1 MFLVDNENKMKEIK
15 SLIDRDSTLAVHG
28 ISLNGADI
36 CDIVMPI
43 LGSNG
48 LNTNRNS
55 NLYFNCNIV
64 GNDNNLR
71 EALSYV
77 YSNNGKYVTLL
88 LAIPKTIKNALGEE
102 FYMGALPNSG
112 TYLDDKYN
120 RDYDEFLIN
129 MFIRN
134 TGYIPREFIVGA
146 VIGTNNID
154 EVYED
159 FLINPRYY
167 GILDEDA
174 KRRFGSQFL
183 NTAFNESMITEDF
196 YKINGI
202 TIEEIDKRIT
212 LLKRFGQNTL
222 FFEQLR
228 EYVLNSEKHLK

>member
-36 CDIVMPI
+36 CDTVMAI

-88 LAIPKTIKNALGEE
+88 LAIPKTIKNALGEK
-102 FYMGALPNSG
+102 FYMGTFPNSG

-146 VIGTNNID
+146 VIGTNNND

-167 GILDEDA
+167 GILDEDV

-228 EYVLNSEKHLK
+228 EYVLNSGKHLK

>member
-36 CDIVMPI
+36 CDTVMSI

-183 NTAFNESMITEDF
+183 NTAFNESMISEDF

>member
-1 MFLVDNENKMKEIK
+1 MFLVDNENKVKEIK

-36 CDIVMPI
+36 CDTVMAI

-64 GNDNNLR
+64 GNENNLR

-77 YSNNGKYVTLL
+77 YSNDGKYVTLL
-88 LAIPKTIKNALGEE
+88 LAIPKTIKNALREE
-102 FYMGALPNSG
+102 LYMGTLPNSG

-120 RDYDEFLIN
+120 KDYDDFLIN
-129 MFIRN
+129 MFIRS

-146 VIGTNNID
+146 VIGTNTKD
-154 EVYED
+154 GVYED
-159 FLINPRYY
+159 FAINPRYY
-167 GILDEDA
+167 GLLDEDA
-174 KRRFGSQFL
+174 KRRFGNQFL
-183 NTAFNESMITEDF
+183 DTAFKEAMIAEDF
-196 YKINGI
+196 YKINDI
-202 TIEEIDKRIT
+202 TIEEIDKRIAI
-212 LLKRFGQNTL
+212 LKRFGQNTL

-228 EYVLNSEKHLK
+228 EYVLNNGKHLK

>member
-1 MFLVDNENKMKEIK
+1 MFLVDNEKKMKEIK

-36 CDIVMPI
+36 CDTIMAI

-48 LNTNRNS
+48 LNTNCNS

-64 GNDNNLR
+64 GNEDNLR

-77 YSNNGKYVTLL
+77 YSNDGKYVTLL
-88 LAIPKTIKNALGEE
+88 LAIPKTIKNALGED
-102 FYMGALPNSG
+102 FYMGTLPNSG
-112 TYLDDKYN
+112 TCLDDKYN
-120 RDYDEFLIN
+120 KDYDDFLIN

-167 GILDEDA
+167 VFLDEDT
-174 KRRFGSQFL
+174 KRKFGSQFL
-183 NTAFNESMITEDF
+183 NTAFNEAMIAEDF
-196 YKINGI
+196 YKINDI
-202 TIEEIDKRIT
+202 TTEEIDKRIAI
-212 LLKRFGQNTL
+212 LKRFGQNTL

-228 EYVLNSEKHLK
+228 EYVLNSGKHLK